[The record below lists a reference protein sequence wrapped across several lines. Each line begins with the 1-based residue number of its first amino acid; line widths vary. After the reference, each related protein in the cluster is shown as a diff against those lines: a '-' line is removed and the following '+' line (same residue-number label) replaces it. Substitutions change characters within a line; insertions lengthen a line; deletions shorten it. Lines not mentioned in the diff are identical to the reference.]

1 MSAMEGRGIGELLG
15 EVPIM
20 EGLDPGHLELIAGCG
35 SIRAFEEGE
44 RLFREGEPADA
55 FYLLRHGRVALEIY
69 VPGRGDV
76 PVTTIGPGEIAGWS
90 WLVPPYEWHLDAG
103 ALERGS
109 AIEFDG
115 ACLRGKFDADP
126 ELGYQM
132 MKRFATVL
140 LERLQETRV
149 QMLDVYGHS
158 PA

>member
-1 MSAMEGRGIGELLG
+1 MSAMGQRGIAELLG
-15 EVPIM
+15 EVPTM
-20 EGLDPGHLELIAGCG
+20 AGLDRGHLELIAGCG
-35 SIRAFEEGE
+35 SIRSFDDGE

-69 VPGRGDV
+69 VPGRGEV
-76 PVTTIGPGEIAGWS
+76 AVATIAAGEIAGWS
-90 WLVPPYEWHLDAG
+90 WLVPPYEWHLDARV
-103 ALERGS
+103 LERGS
-109 AIEFDG
+109 AIQFDG

-149 QMLDVYGHS
+149 QMLDVYGRS

>member
-1 MSAMEGRGIGELLG
+1 VSAMEPRGIAELLA
-15 EVPIM
+15 EVPTM
-20 EGLDPGHLELIAGCG
+20 EGLDAGHLELTAGCG
-35 SIRAFEEGE
+35 SIRAFDEGE

-55 FYLLRHGRVALEIY
+55 FYVLRHGRVALEIY
-69 VPGRGDV
+69 VPGRGE
-76 PVTTIGPGEIAGWS
+76 VTVATIGPGEIAGWS
-90 WLVPPYEWHLDAG
+90 WLIPPYEWHLDAR

-109 AIEFDG
+109 AVEFDG

-140 LERLQETRV
+140 LDRLQQTRV